1 MNRTT
6 QANVIIHSHSAAS
19 AMVAGTAATV
29 PLFGPIVGDMV
40 GITAI
45 TVSMCNSLAHLFEQ
59 HLEAE
64 ALWRFAA
71 VVAGWVFGWTVLKT
85 VIGLAPG
92 AGRVAS
98 AAITLSLQEAT
109 GWGIYSVFERGGD
122 PTKLSKPHLN
132 AAIAAGKLRAQTE
145 KANYDRAV
153 GQLTP
158 EDSDEV
164 EQLQKILADRSAS
177 EPDKREA
184 TDRIVAIFA
193 MHS

>member
-1 MNRTT
+1 MNRTM

-19 AMVAGTAATV
+19 AMVAGTAAMV

-45 TVSMCNSLAHLFEQ
+45 TVSMCNSLAHLFDQ

-71 VVAGWVFGWTVLKT
+71 LVAGWVFGWSMLKT

-92 AGRVAS
+92 AGSVAS

-122 PTKLSKPHLN
+122 PTKMSKPDLK
-132 AAIAAGKLRAQTE
+132 AAIAAGKLRAKTE
-145 KANYDRAV
+145 KANYERAV
-153 GQLTP
+153 SQLSP
-158 EDSDEV
+158 EERDEV
-164 EQLQKILADRSAS
+164 EKLQKKLADRSVS
-177 EPDKREA
+177 EADKRA
-184 TDRIVAIFA
+184 VTDRIVAIFA
-193 MHS
+193 VYS